1 MRSTD
6 HPFKI
11 HAWSSDGN
19 RIEEELAAFGNQI
32 VAARCFDVCVR
43 YYAKRRLTLRH
54 GARVLREHVPP
65 DAPTAPA
72 AS

>member
-1 MRSTD
+1 MRPVE

-11 HAWSSDGN
+11 HAWDPAGN
-19 RIEEELAAFGNQI
+19 HAEEELAAFGNQI
-32 VAARCFDVCVR
+32 VATRCWDAFTR

-65 DAPTAPA
+65 PG
-72 AS
+72 

>member
-1 MRSTD
+1 MRQVD

-11 HAWSSDGN
+11 YAWDGAGN
-19 RIEEELAAFGNQI
+19 RIEEELAAFDNQI
-32 VAARCFDVCVR
+32 VAARCFDLCVR

-65 DAPTAPA
+65 DGPTAPA
-72 AS
+72 